1 MDTNIDIHISKNVL
15 IIAVDFERL
24 AGKKKADK
32 GGKEANSIL
41 AISLLARQYLISGDV
56 LNPWP
61 GL

>member
-41 AISLLARQYLISGDV
+41 AISLLARQYLIHTCYG
-56 LNPWP
+56 
-61 GL
+61 